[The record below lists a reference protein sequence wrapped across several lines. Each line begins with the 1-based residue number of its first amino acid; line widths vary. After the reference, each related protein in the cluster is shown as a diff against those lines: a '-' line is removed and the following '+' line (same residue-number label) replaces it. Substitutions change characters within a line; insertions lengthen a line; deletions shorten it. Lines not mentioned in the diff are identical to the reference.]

1 MSMEFKMT
9 TDLATA
15 LPAEI
20 VFNHGELMTALEER
34 LQHYNG
40 LVVTEDTIKEGKE
53 DRARLN
59 KLKDALETYR
69 KDTKKRWNAPL
80 SVFEAQVKELVA
92 LIDQP
97 IAAIDGQLK
106 AFDDAKKAEKQ
117 QAIQEYYSAN
127 VAPYL
132 QTVIPLE
139 RIQKPDW
146 LNATKSIKKVHLEI
160 VEAVAKVTADL
171 ELLNSMK
178 TDEFTAAVRAKYM
191 ETLDIT
197 AALAHQKELQ
207 AAADAFNA
215 GPITRASQ
223 VFLQPTEPAREPER
237 APVEQPAQQEKIWT
251 LRLEMQLTKTQA
263 DRLKNYLIDN
273 GINHKKI

>member
-20 VFNHGELMTALEER
+20 IFNFDELKGSLEER
-34 LQHYNG
+34 LQYYNT
-40 LVVTEDTIKEGKE
+40 LVITEDTIKEGKE
-53 DRARLN
+53 DRAKLN
-59 KLKDALETYR
+59 KLKTAVDTYR
-69 KDTKKRWNAPL
+69 KDVKKRWNAPYNA
-80 SVFEAQVKELVA
+80 FEARVKELTA

-106 AFDDAKKAEKQ
+106 GFEESKKTEKQ
-117 QAIQEYYSAN
+117 QEIQEYYSAT

-146 LNATKSIKKVHLEI
+146 LNATKSIKKIQLEI

-171 ELLNSMK
+171 EVLNTMP
-178 TDEFTAAVRAKYM
+178 TDDFTAAVRAEYM
-191 ETLDIT
+191 KTLDIT
-197 AALAHQKELQ
+197 AALAHRKSLQ
-207 AAADAFNA
+207 AAAEAFKQA
-215 GPITRASQ
+215 GAPQ
-223 VFLQPTEPAREPER
+223 V
-237 APVEQPAQQEKIWT
+237 PVQEKAAPAPT
-251 LRLEMQLTKTQA
+251 AEPVSPPAKEERLFLLRLEMRITKAQG
-263 DRLKNYLIDN
+263 DLLKEFLIKN
-273 GINHKKI
+273 GIDHHKI